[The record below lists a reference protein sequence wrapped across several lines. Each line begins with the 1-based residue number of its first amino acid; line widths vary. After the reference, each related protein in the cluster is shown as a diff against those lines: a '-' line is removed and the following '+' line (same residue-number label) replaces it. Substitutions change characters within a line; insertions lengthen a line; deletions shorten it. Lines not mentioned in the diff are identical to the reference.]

1 MTRLFFVLVSVT
13 LLASVMIAADAFAAD
28 EDTQASVYLVFD
40 PETGEFVTVDD
51 PSVTAQHAAAQK
63 QEEIDSGTAGAV
75 DAAAATDAAGAA
87 SGQPP
92 MVLAIGAAVA
102 VLVLGG
108 VIWMRR
114 GKQDTA

>member
-1 MTRLFFVLVSVT
+1 MTRLLFVLVSVT
-13 LLASVMIAADAFAAD
+13 LLASVMVAGSALAAD

-40 PETGEFVTVDD
+40 PETGDFITVDD

-63 QEEIDSGTAGAV
+63 QEEIDSGTAAA
-75 DAAAATDAAGAA
+75 DASAPADTGGEA

-92 MVLAIGAAVA
+92 MALAIGAAVA

-108 VIWMRR
+108 FIWMRR